1 MQMLADVLNMPV
13 NVAASDQTCA
23 LGSAMFAAVASG
35 EFYNIA
41 DAMASMGQGIEK
53 TYYPD
58 TEKSAVYN
66 QLFEKYLKAGSALEH
81 SAII

>member
-13 NVAASDQTCA
+13 NVATSDQTCA

-35 EFYNIA
+35 EFINIT
-41 DAMASMGQGIEK
+41 DAMASMGQGIEQ

-58 TEKSAVYN
+58 AEKSAIYN
-66 QLFEKYLKAGSALEH
+66 KLFAQYLQAGSVLEH
-81 SAII
+81 YAII